1 MKNNLLRSLSLSLLV
16 VFLGAMGCEPPA
28 EDGEEAAVEVA
39 VQKADEAAQDDKAEA
54 APEPVEFG
62 ELPDEKERMSEL
74 LKMEQKAAETA
85 VTAENADEVAAKL
98 EAEIEADLE

>member
-39 VQKADEAAQDDKAEA
+39 VQKADEAAQEDKAEA
-54 APEPVEFG
+54 ARGPGKFG
-62 ELPDEKERMSEL
+62 ELPEEKERMSEL
-74 LKMEQKAAETA
+74 LRMGKKAAEPG
-85 VTAENADEVAAKL
+85 VTGKNAAEVAANL
-98 EAEIEADLE
+98 EAEIEAD